1 MPVSLGEKGSIM
13 TGQEI
18 ENIIGVICLVGW
30 IPILAIFSG
39 IAKVISSFKGNC
51 TGGNGV
57 NIDIKHISNDC
68 DEEE

>member
-1 MPVSLGEKGSIM
+1 M
-13 TGQEI
+13 TGKEI

-39 IAKVISSFKGNC
+39 IAKVISAFKGNY
-51 TGGNGV
+51 TGENGV
-57 NIDIKHISNDC
+57 NIDIKHNSDDC

>member
-1 MPVSLGEKGSIM
+1 M

-18 ENIIGVICLVGW
+18 DNIIGVICLVGW

-39 IAKVISSFKGNC
+39 IAKVISAFKGNY

-57 NIDIKHISNDC
+57 KIGIKHISDDC
-68 DEEE
+68 DEEEWTD

>member
-1 MPVSLGEKGSIM
+1 M

-39 IAKVISSFKGNC
+39 IAKVISALKGNY

-57 NIDIKHISNDC
+57 NIDIKHDSNDC

>member
-1 MPVSLGEKGSIM
+1 M

-39 IAKVISSFKGNC
+39 IAKVIFAFKGNY

-57 NIDIKHISNDC
+57 NIDIKHISDDC